1 MTQTLASTMPEPSS
15 HPPSPRRAATT
26 PMTVGSGSASGL
38 VITIDGPAG
47 TGKSSVARLLARRL
61 GLDFLDTGAMYR
73 AASVVVLDAKI
84 DVADQQRVVA
94 AVRGADI
101 RFDWTADPPS
111 ILAAGRCVA
120 DRIRGHDV
128 TAIVSGVAAIGSLR
142 EVLVAQ
148 QRAIAAAHPRL
159 VTEGRDQG
167 SVVFPDAKVK
177 IYLDASP
184 LIRAQRRAAQ
194 LAEQGVAAD
203 VPTLE
208 AEIARRDKLDST
220 RAVGPLVC
228 PTDAVRL
235 DTSVLNRDQV
245 VDELERIVLS
255 RLVAAST
262 GASSA
267 SPPTPPIPSGPER

>member
-1 MTQTLASTMPEPSS
+1 
-15 HPPSPRRAATT
+15 
-26 PMTVGSGSASGL
+26 

-61 GLDFLDTGAMYR
+61 GLAFLDTGAMYR
-73 AASVVVLDAKI
+73 AASVAVLDAGL
-84 DVADQQRVVA
+84 DPGDAGAHARVVG
-94 AVRGADI
+94 VVKDADI
-101 RFDWTADPPS
+101 RFDWTRDPPS
-111 ILAAGRCVA
+111 ILAGGRCVA

-128 TAIVSGVAAIGSLR
+128 TAIVSRVAAIGPLR

-184 LIRAQRRAAQ
+184 RIRAERRAAQ
-194 LAEQGVAAD
+194 LAEQGVPAD
-203 VPTLE
+203 VASLE
-208 AEIARRDKLDST
+208 REIAHRDELDST

-228 PTDAVRL
+228 ARDAVRL
-235 DTSVLNRDQV
+235 DTSRLSRDEV
-245 VDELERIVLS
+245 VDALERIVLS
-255 RLVAAST
+255 RLVSMPGAA
-262 GASSA
+262 AA
-267 SPPTPPIPSGPER
+267 APSGPER